1 MPETM
6 RGTDLTSPRPKRHK
20 IDVACEICRARK
32 VRCDGGRPTC
42 GNCRKRLNMGVRCTY
57 SAAPIERTS
66 DPLHDPQ
73 SIRVAAPPGHGTTAA
88 GLSPRTGGADTGP
101 AIGEAA
107 ARGSV
112 VAAGNNSPPARRRMH
127 VAHPAPAPA
136 SCSGHAPS
144 VSGESQIDSMTTVVE
159 EGTNTAQYFG
169 SSSAGSFTKQIKA
182 AIDARLGT
190 LTLAVP
196 SSTSSQQNTAAIP
209 GTALPGFGGGA
220 SWSIADDP
228 NYVLP
233 GRRQADH
240 LMDLYWLYIDTLY
253 PFLDRDK
260 WNRHYGSMFAGTPLG
275 TDERIFV
282 STLNIIFALSTQLL
296 ESLRPEHRDESS
308 RVYFQRAQALL
319 RLTLWEPA
327 SLELVQCLL
336 LMSQY
341 LQTTSNAHQ
350 TWMVVGAAVRTAQ
363 SLGLHLPE
371 TSAVVADPVERE
383 LVRRLW
389 HGCVLMD
396 RMVSMTH
403 GRPPMILHQH
413 ASAVSLPMA
422 SLSERERP
430 DAEEIRVSFFVQSVR
445 LYEII
450 HLSIVAFYLTG
461 ETEPGSQAAREKDLE
476 TLLRL
481 DSAIESWEQQLPSH
495 LCFAKILDSDND
507 ICKRQAVILRL
518 RFLQARLLL
527 LRPSMARFCLDQ
539 APSRESKAT
548 PSGLASRLVQQ
559 AASLCVATAQ
569 EVVSVLVRFEA
580 HDGTVGLLPAWW
592 YRLYFVY
599 SAATILIVA
608 RLRPELAGEGSLQR
622 SWDEA
627 VSVLRDHE
635 RFGQSARR
643 CVAVLNI
650 LSGRIMQS
658 HMQAAAR
665 ASERGLDS
673 EQREPQPANPGFSFD
688 PANSLQQFGDMAALF
703 PDLELPDLTFGAN
716 DLSDL
721 NMHAWE
727 LLTGNQPW
735 TTGDRQ
741 IT

>member
-1 MPETM
+1 M
-6 RGTDLTSPRPKRHK
+6 RETDLAAPRPKRHK
-20 IDVACEICRARK
+20 IDVACEMCRARK
-32 VRCDGGRPTC
+32 VRCDGVRPTC
-42 GNCRKRLNMGVRCTY
+42 GNCHKRLDMRDRCTY
-57 SAAPIERTS
+57 SAAPIERTFDS
-66 DPLHDPQ
+66 NNNTATPG
-73 SIRVAAPPGHGTTAA
+73 STAASLTQQTGGDGHGPAVSNPPMRGTPTNNR
-88 GLSPRTGGADTGP
+88 SPTVG
-101 AIGEAA
+101 
-107 ARGSV
+107 
-112 VAAGNNSPPARRRMH
+112 RRM
-127 VAHPAPAPA
+127 AHPVQLPGAAFASPSPA
-136 SCSGHAPS
+136 SGHVPS
-144 VSGESQIDSMTTVVE
+144 VAGESQIDSMTTVVE
-159 EGTNTAQYFG
+159 EGTSTAQYFG

-182 AIDARLGT
+182 AIDARLGKSPP
-190 LTLAVP
+190 AAP
-196 SSTSSQQNTAAIP
+196 SSSHNNGASFV
-209 GTALPGFGGGA
+209 GTASPGHRDAG
-220 SWSIADDP
+220 SWNIADDP

-240 LMDLYWLYIDTLY
+240 LMDLYWHYVDTLY

-260 WNRHYGSMFAGTPLG
+260 WSRNYANMFAGTPLG

-282 STLNIIFALSTQLL
+282 STLNIIFALSTQLI
-296 ESLRPEHRDESS
+296 ESLRPEQRDESS

-319 RLTLWEPA
+319 RLSLWEPG

-341 LQTTSNAHQ
+341 LQTTSSAHQ
-350 TWMVVGAAVRTAQ
+350 TWMVVGTAVRTAQ

-371 TSAVVADPVERE
+371 TSAGIADPAERE

-403 GRPPMILHQH
+403 GRPPIVLHQH
-413 ASAVSLPMA
+413 ASAVPLPL
-422 SLSERERP
+422 SSQSEREGI
-430 DAEEIRVSFFVQSVR
+430 DDEQIRVSFFVQSVQ

-450 HLSIVAFYLTG
+450 HLSIIAFYLTG
-461 ETEPGSQAAREKDLE
+461 EAEPSSQGAREKDLE

-481 DSAIESWEQQLPSH
+481 DSALETWEQNLPSH
-495 LCFAKILDSDND
+495 LCFATVEDLKND

-527 LRPSMARFCLDQ
+527 LRPTMARFCLDQ
-539 APSRESKAT
+539 PPSKESKST
-548 PSGLASRLVQQ
+548 GSLASRVVQQ
-559 AASLCVATAQ
+559 VASLCVATAQ
-569 EVVSVLVRFEA
+569 EVVTVLARFEA

-608 RLRPELAGEGSLQR
+608 RLRPELAGDNGLHR
-622 SWDEA
+622 SWEEA
-627 VSVLRDHE
+627 VSVLRAHE

-650 LSGRIMQS
+650 LSGRIMQNQ
-658 HMQAAAR
+658 QAAAR
-665 ASERGLDS
+665 PSDEG
-673 EQREPQPANPGFSFD
+673 PAPGENTQAAHPAFFD
-688 PANSLQQFGDMAALF
+688 PADSLQQFGDLGAFF
-703 PDLELPDLTFGAN
+703 PDLELPGLAFGAS

-735 TTGDRQ
+735 AMETN
-741 IT
+741 